1 MTNMNKEVFFKMHLV
16 ETAPEAHDEYLNAR
30 RGQMITAVAIED
42 GTFGMYASHRSEDLT
57 KNYTFEV
64 YNNQAAYDEHVAAD
78 QYQQFK
84 QEMAGVIVN
93 DQVVDLEPQFM
104 GHQDVVLNISTPNGL
119 WINIVQITVKPEHL
133 ADYQRV
139 VTAQLENALKIDP
152 GILAIYAG
160 TKQGRPDDW
169 VIYEVFQSEENYRNH
184 IANPDHQ
191 KYVAAS
197 KDWVQN
203 KQVDQT
209 IGDVLVN
216 TGNN

>member
-1 MTNMNKEVFFKMHLV
+1 MKFSIT
-16 ETAPEAHDEYLNAR
+16 R
-30 RGQMITAVAIED
+30 RLI
-42 GTFGMYASHRSEDLT
+42 
-57 KNYTFEV
+57 
-64 YNNQAAYDEHVAAD
+64 DEHVAAD

-104 GHQDVVLNISTPNGL
+104 GHQDVALNISTPNGL

-197 KDWVQN
+197 KDWIQN

>member
-1 MTNMNKEVFFKMHLV
+1 MTNMNKEVVFKMHLI
-16 ETAPEAHDEYLNAR
+16 ETAPGAHDEYLNAR

-42 GTFGMYASHRSEDLT
+42 GTFGMYASHRPEDLT

-64 YNNQAAYDEHVAAD
+64 YNNQAAYDEHIATD

-84 QEMAGVIVN
+84 QEMTGVVVA
-93 DQVVDLEPQFM
+93 DQTIELEPQFM
-104 GHQDVVLNISTPNGL
+104 GHQDVALNISTPNGL
-119 WINIVQITVKPEHL
+119 WINIVQVTIKPEHQS
-133 ADYQRV
+133 DYQRV
-139 VTAQLENALKIDP
+139 VTAQLQNALKGDP

-160 TKQGRPDDW
+160 IKQWRPDEW

-184 IANPDHQ
+184 IADADHQ
-191 KYVAAS
+191 RYIAAS
-197 KDWVQN
+197 KAWVAD

-216 TGNN
+216 VGND

>member
-1 MTNMNKEVFFKMHLV
+1 MTNMNKEVVFKMHLV

-104 GHQDVVLNISTPNGL
+104 GTRM
-119 WINIVQITVKPEHL
+119 W
-133 ADYQRV
+133 R
-139 VTAQLENALKIDP
+139 
-152 GILAIYAG
+152 
-160 TKQGRPDDW
+160 
-169 VIYEVFQSEENYRNH
+169 
-184 IANPDHQ
+184 
-191 KYVAAS
+191 
-197 KDWVQN
+197 
-203 KQVDQT
+203 
-209 IGDVLVN
+209 
-216 TGNN
+216 